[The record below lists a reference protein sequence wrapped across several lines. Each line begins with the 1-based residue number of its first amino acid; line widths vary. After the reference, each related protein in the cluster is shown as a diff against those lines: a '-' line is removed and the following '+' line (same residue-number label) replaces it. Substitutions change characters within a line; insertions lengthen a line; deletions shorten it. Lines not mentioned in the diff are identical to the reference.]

1 MLKLN
6 DKEYN
11 LDNLFGINFDLLKE
25 VLLALSKN
33 YSSAKDEI
41 NIIKN
46 ADTIRDSKISE
57 LQKKLTELNNKII
70 QEKEKIIQKIDKKI
84 EQAFKAKE
92 NKEKDKY
99 KNLSINT
106 NEIDLTRKEF
116 NKGNFIIM
124 NKIDDF
130 IISKNELDKQNHANT
145 ENEVNP
151 EVSHNNKNNNM
162 IINTNDINNNNNENN
177 NIDNNNINIKN
188 ENIIKNKKK
197 FDKIIKYY
205 KKKPK
210 LSKKLITDINL
221 IDISLLSK
229 INKLKKNK
237 PKDSNTN
244 NNINLLYEINDIKDR
259 MNFIE
264 KAMNLKLSENLKISK
279 DLLSE
284 HNIQSMSKFNT
295 MEDTLS
301 KLKNKYDNLDTTLA
315 TIIQKLEKNFS
326 ISIEKNKNPEIITI
340 FNDNEENKDNNN
352 VPDKFLEGINKRFD
366 MNDERYM
373 KLFED
378 NFKLNQSVVDIKGLY
393 DNLEH
398 KYDINKKIT
407 DEIMTNVNKIKDDIN
422 ELFENINNGTNN
434 KKFYGGNKNLMGV
447 NEYIDKKI
455 KELTDNLLKGIYD
468 SNDNSGNNNVNISND
483 NYKLDKSLLKLLNQR
498 VNEFKEKLEII
509 DEENILQKKNFNAKF
524 KEINDLSYKINELNE
539 KMVEKLEKKN
549 LEEINTLIK
558 TNTEDINNIK
568 LKVEELILGQEKIF
582 NDNPNF
588 IKRLESLTKDI
599 LTIKENFPE
608 IVGTTPTV
616 KNEYHTKVEEINNID
631 TMNEE
636 KIKNLISPLAD
647 EIQKLILET
656 ENLNLQIKSLLSQ
669 NKLMAKKKYIEKLEY
684 NYNNKFD
691 NYENI
696 LETKYLKK
704 IDFNKI
710 IKTLEIQIK
719 QMQGNNNA
727 NGSQKNEAE
736 SWILAKQPL
745 KCFNCASCE
754 AKINNVNPN
763 QQNEHLF
770 WNKYHGKYHIGQ
782 GFSKLL
788 NKLNSNSISNKPN
801 DDNKKINLN
810 SSFENL
816 SMNKNDNIK
825 LLNKRT
831 SMDENSKPYA
841 MSLKKYKLPRLIE
854 SFRKRQ
860 KSTDLIP
867 VSDDENEKD
876 NSELDENSPKILKIT
891 KLKNE
896 DIANISDMNYLIKNK
911 TGRNSAKRQNNDNNG
926 NSNSNNLNR
935 IQSLPVY

>member
-57 LQKKLTELNNKII
+57 LQKKLTELNN
-70 QEKEKIIQKIDKKI
+70 KIIQKIDKKI

-162 IINTNDINNNNNENN
+162 ILNTNDINNNNNENN

-210 LSKKLITDINL
+210 LSKKLNTDINL

-352 VPDKFLEGINKRFD
+352 IPDKFLEGINKRFD

-816 SMNKNDNIK
+816 SMNKNDNLK
-825 LLNKRT
+825 LLNKMT

>member
-1 MLKLN
+1 
-6 DKEYN
+6 
-11 LDNLFGINFDLLKE
+11 
-25 VLLALSKN
+25 
-33 YSSAKDEI
+33 
-41 NIIKN
+41 
-46 ADTIRDSKISE
+46 
-57 LQKKLTELNNKII
+57 
-70 QEKEKIIQKIDKKI
+70 
-84 EQAFKAKE
+84 
-92 NKEKDKY
+92 
-99 KNLSINT
+99 
-106 NEIDLTRKEF
+106 
-116 NKGNFIIM
+116 
-124 NKIDDF
+124 
-130 IISKNELDKQNHANT
+130 
-145 ENEVNP
+145 
-151 EVSHNNKNNNM
+151 
-162 IINTNDINNNNNENN
+162 
-177 NIDNNNINIKN
+177 
-188 ENIIKNKKK
+188 
-197 FDKIIKYY
+197 
-205 KKKPK
+205 
-210 LSKKLITDINL
+210 
-221 IDISLLSK
+221 
-229 INKLKKNK
+229 
-237 PKDSNTN
+237 
-244 NNINLLYEINDIKDR
+244 
-259 MNFIE
+259 
-264 KAMNLKLSENLKISK
+264 
-279 DLLSE
+279 
-284 HNIQSMSKFNT
+284 
-295 MEDTLS
+295 
-301 KLKNKYDNLDTTLA
+301 
-315 TIIQKLEKNFS
+315 
-326 ISIEKNKNPEIITI
+326 
-340 FNDNEENKDNNN
+340 
-352 VPDKFLEGINKRFD
+352 
-366 MNDERYM
+366 
-373 KLFED
+373 
-378 NFKLNQSVVDIKGLY
+378 
-393 DNLEH
+393 
-398 KYDINKKIT
+398 
-407 DEIMTNVNKIKDDIN
+407 
-422 ELFENINNGTNN
+422 
-434 KKFYGGNKNLMGV
+434 MGV

-509 DEENILQKKNFNAKF
+509 DEENILQKKIFNAKF

-816 SMNKNDNIK
+816 SMNKNDNLK
-825 LLNKRT
+825 LLNKMT

-841 MSLKKYKLPRLIE
+841 MNLKKYKLPRLIE